1 MLQGSSLFTR
11 GMTSSTVEHL
21 IQEYAPLVRKLALR
35 LVSRLPSN
43 VEVDDLIQAG
53 MIGLLDAAR
62 RYKTQVGAQ
71 FGSYATTRINGAMM
85 DELRNQDWLPRST
98 RAASKKL
105 EEAIRQATQSLG
117 RAPDDSEIAQHLGI
131 SDEEYSKLLDSA
143 HGIQIVHYE
152 SLPRPENIESADMS
166 EDSQGYFSINEL
178 ASDHGDPL
186 GNLSAAD
193 FKRTLVR
200 VIEGLPE
207 REKLVLSLSYAQDL
221 NYKEIGEVVGLSQ
234 GRVCQLR
241 AQAIARIRAQM
252 NQEHWHELPD
262 ELESHL

>member
-1 MLQGSSLFTR
+1 
-11 GMTSSTVEHL
+11 
-21 IQEYAPLVRKLALR
+21 
-35 LVSRLPSN
+35 
-43 VEVDDLIQAG
+43 
-53 MIGLLDAAR
+53 
-62 RYKTQVGAQ
+62 
-71 FGSYATTRINGAMM
+71 
-85 DELRNQDWLPRST
+85 
-98 RAASKKL
+98 
-105 EEAIRQATQSLG
+105 
-117 RAPDDSEIAQHLGI
+117 
-131 SDEEYSKLLDSA
+131 
-143 HGIQIVHYE
+143 
-152 SLPRPENIESADMS
+152 IESADMS

-186 GNLSAAD
+186 ENLSAAD

-221 NYKEIGEVVGLSQ
+221 NYKEIGEVIGLSQ

-252 NQEHWHELPD
+252 NQEHWHGLPD